1 MSEALSHLD
10 AHGRISMVDVS
21 VKPATARYATAGAV
35 LRCSPS
41 TRDALL
47 GGALHKGEAIVTA
60 KIAGVLAA
68 KQTATLIPLCHP
80 LALTDVQ
87 IEIVGIDAGLQLTAT
102 ARCVGPTG
110 VEMEAMTAAAVAGL
124 TLYDMGKAVERSMQ
138 LDGVRLL
145 EKGGGKSGV
154 WRPVDELP
162 R

>member
-1 MSEALSHLD
+1 MSEQLSHLD
-10 AHGRISMVDVS
+10 AHGSISMVDVS
-21 VKPATARYATAGAV
+21 AKPATARYATAGAV
-35 LRCSPS
+35 LRCSPA

-47 GGALHKGEAIVTA
+47 GGTLHKGEAIVTA

-68 KQTATLIPLCHP
+68 KQTGMLIPLCHP

-87 IEIVGIDAGLQLTAT
+87 VDIVGVEAGLHIAAT

-110 VEMEAMTAAAVAGL
+110 VEMEAMTAATVAGL

-154 WRPVDELP
+154 WRADD